1 MSGLLNLYRNL
12 LRKYPLRMQAIQ
24 AGALMALGDQIAQ
37 NFVEKRKFQDV
48 DYIRT
53 AKFYAIGFCIGGPA
67 TYTWYGILDKYIGS
81 KGGVVAMKKVA
92 CDQLFFAPCFI
103 GVLLS
108 SVGFMQGNDINSIR
122 EKLREEYLEI
132 LRNNYKVWPMVQMV
146 NFAFVPLQY
155 QVLVVQSVAVLWN
168 SYVSYRTNRDV
179 LHKAN
184 S

>member
-1 MSGLLNLYRNL
+1 MSQLLNLYRHL
-12 LRKYPLRMQAIQ
+12 LGKYPFRVQAIQ

-37 NFVEKRKFQDV
+37 NLVEGRNFEEI
-48 DYIRT
+48 DYSRT
-53 AKFYAIGFCIGGPA
+53 MKFYAIGFCIGGP
-67 TYTWYGILDKYIGS
+67 TTFTWYRLLDKHIGS
-81 KGGVVAMKKVA
+81 KGGLVAAKKVA
-92 CDQLFFAPCFI
+92 CDQLLFAPCFI

-108 SVGFMQGNDINSIR
+108 SIGFMQGNSLNSVR
-122 EKLREEYLEI
+122 EKLQKEYLDI
-132 LRNNYKVWPMVQMV
+132 LRNNYKVWPMVQMI

-179 LHKAN
+179 IKKTD

>member
-1 MSGLLNLYRNL
+1 MSRLLNLYRNL
-12 LRKYPLRMQAIQ
+12 LSKYPLRMQAIQ
-24 AGALMALGDQIAQ
+24 AGALMAVGDQIAQ
-37 NFVEKRKFQDV
+37 NFVEKRKFEDI

-67 TYTWYGILDKYIGS
+67 TYTWYGLLDKHIGS
-81 KGGVVAMKKVA
+81 KGGLVAMKKVA
-92 CDQLFFAPCFI
+92 CDQLLFAPCFI

-108 SVGFMQGNDINSIR
+108 AVGFMQGNNVNSIR
-122 EKLREEYLEI
+122 EKLQREYLEI
-132 LRNNYKVWPMVQMV
+132 LRNNYKVWPMVQMM

-179 LHKAN
+179 ADNPH